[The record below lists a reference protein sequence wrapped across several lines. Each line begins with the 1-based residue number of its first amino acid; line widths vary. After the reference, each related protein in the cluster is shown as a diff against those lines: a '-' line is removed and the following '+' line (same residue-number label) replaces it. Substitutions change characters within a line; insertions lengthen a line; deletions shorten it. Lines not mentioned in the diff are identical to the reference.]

1 MSEIFRKKSLERVSS
16 PEELNDY
23 IKVTT
28 PSVWM
33 VLAAIIILLAGLV
46 VWSVFGSVTLNSADG
61 SSQTVHPITFVT
73 N

>member
-1 MSEIFRKKSLERVSS
+1 MSELFRAKSMEKMTS

-33 VLAAIIILLAGLV
+33 VLVATVILLLGMLF
-46 VWSVFGSVTLNSADG
+46 WSIFGTINLENSDG
-61 SSQTVHPITFVT
+61 TVQEVHPITFVT